1 MERRVICLDTNY
13 LILGLTEGSV
23 EARQLTQWHKRGER
37 LATPAIAWYE
47 FLCGPVDQDHQ
58 EVMRAFLNGGI
69 LPFDELHGRES
80 ARLFNLSGRVRRL
93 RVDAMIAATAL
104 LANAQLATNNQ
115 DDFAVFQPFGLK
127 LL

>member
-1 MERRVICLDTNY
+1 MICLDTNY

-23 EARQLTQWHKRGER
+23 EARQLIQWHKRGET
-37 LATPAIAWYE
+37 LSTPSIAWYE

-58 EVMRAFLNGGI
+58 EVMLAFLNGGI
-69 LPFDELHGRES
+69 LHFDGLHARES

-104 LANAQLATNNQ
+104 LANARLATNNQ
-115 DDFAVFQPFGLK
+115 DDFAVFRPFGLK
-127 LL
+127 LM